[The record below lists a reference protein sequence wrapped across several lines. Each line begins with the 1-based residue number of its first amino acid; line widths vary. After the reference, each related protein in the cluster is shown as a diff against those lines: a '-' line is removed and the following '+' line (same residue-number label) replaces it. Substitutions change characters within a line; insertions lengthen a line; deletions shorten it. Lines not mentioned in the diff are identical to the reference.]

1 MNTIHV
7 ATLAELPQAA
17 RQIIAHF
24 LPPVNRQP
32 SLCIALYAPMG
43 AGKTT
48 LVSAIAHELGI
59 TDPVTS
65 PTFAIVNEYTFLPS
79 PVGEGAGV
87 RPLYHFDFYRLR
99 NLQEALD
106 IGVEDYFYSGNP
118 CIIEW
123 PELIEP
129 ILPADTLRIS
139 IRVNPDG
146 SRDIIPVKE

>member
-24 LPPVNRQP
+24 LPTVNRQP

-48 LVSAIAHELGI
+48 LVSAIAHELG
-59 TDPVTS
+59 
-65 PTFAIVNEYTFLPS
+65 EYAFLPS
-79 PVGEGAGV
+79 PVGEGSGV

-129 ILPADTLRIS
+129 ILPADTLRID